1 MAREKRNCQC
11 PPASVIASPAG
22 NFLRDVDDHAA
33 VSGADFAIDL
43 SLSSIEARRHV
54 CKMCKATL
62 AELSGDHWLVR
73 MRKGWL
79 E

>member
-1 MAREKRNCQC
+1 MKAHKGEEIVCDCRQ
-11 PPASVIASPAG
+11 PAG

-43 SLSSIEARRHV
+43 SLSSIEARRYV

>member
-43 SLSSIEARRHV
+43 SLSSIEARRYV
-54 CKMCKATL
+54 SKCARRRSPSFPAIT
-62 AELSGDHWLVR
+62 
-73 MRKGWL
+73 GW
-79 E
+79 